1 MTTNE
6 GPLPQDR
13 RRSGTNAL
21 YVWSFVIRQGTR
33 PNGREYTPISVDQI
47 KNCLVELGTD
57 DWVFQLERGRSGNLH
72 YQGYLRLTVK
82 KRSGYLS
89 RNLSA
94 WSFTPCS
101 SRGKAALRD
110 YCLKSDTRVDG
121 PYGKRRIYMG
131 KDLAI
136 MRDPLP
142 WQQEVIDI
150 LAGPPDRRCIYWIV
164 DEHGNKGKSV
174 LTKWL
179 WFRNKKDVAVIP
191 FGTAT
196 QIKTSV
202 IAKGPRLIYL
212 LDVSRSLGEGETMQS
227 IFSAIEQIKNGFVLS
242 AMYGKDGIMAFE
254 PPHVICF
261 SNYPPPWK
269 RASRDRW
276 RVFNLSDRN
285 ALLEPYRRPDDGQ
298 GAHLDT
304 FNAIAAAPPN
314 RQFDAV

>member
-6 GPLPQDR
+6 GPLPLSR
-13 RRSGTNAL
+13 RGTNAL
-21 YVWSFVIRQGTR
+21 FLYSFVIRQGDRYHDVT
-33 PNGREYTPISVDQI
+33 VDLI
-47 KNCLVELGTD
+47 KQCLVELGVD
-57 DWVFQLERGRSGNLH
+57 DYVFQLERGNSGNLH
-72 YQGYLRLTVK
+72 YQGFLRLTVK
-82 KRSGYLS
+82 KRVGYLA
-89 RNLSA
+89 RRLSA
-94 WSFTPCS
+94 WSFRPAS
-101 SRGKAALRD
+101 SRGAAALRE
-110 YCLKSDTRVDG
+110 YCLKESTRVDG
-121 PYGKRRIYMG
+121 PWGKRRIYMG

-142 WQQEVIDI
+142 WQQQVMDI
-150 LAGPPDRRCIYWIV
+150 LAGPADRRSIYWIV

-174 LTKWL
+174 LTKYL
-179 WFRNKKDVAVIP
+179 WFRNKQDVAVVP

-202 IAKGPRLIYL
+202 ISKGARLTYL
-212 LDVSRSLGEGETMQS
+212 LDVSRSLGEGESMHS
-227 IFSAIEQIKNGFVLS
+227 VFSAIEQIKNGFVIS

-261 SNYPPPWK
+261 SNFPPPWK

-276 RVFNLSDRN
+276 RVYNLPARD
-285 ALLEPYRRPDDGQ
+285 ALLEEYRRPDDGQ

-304 FNAIAAAPPN
+304 FNANAAAPPN